1 MIYIEDYL
9 QHYVEEIGVT
19 DSNKQILESI
29 HRQCLQGVALTDRQY
44 ELVKNKL
51 LEQFDSEKFTV
62 TGNEPT
68 RLPLRKIDRSKY
80 IKIVSHI
87 DVVGPNQVY
96 ESYKQ
101 DWKWIKVRF
110 PFSKKDIVKIDNI
123 NREISTK
130 HIYHKKGT
138 HEHYYKLTGHNLNI
152 VLNYFSNFKISDQVS
167 EYKIK
172 INDILDRREE
182 IINSLPIPITELNNV
197 QKYDRSKRYG
207 FVNLPTPLTDNS
219 LLNNILNRKSNDF
232 NVDNK
237 LYNIDS
243 IITVLNELDRFPLVV
258 LIDKLY
264 AYDELT
270 EFYNAVKYIVPDE
283 KQSVLFRVDNDKD
296 DYNLNNFVK
305 DQNLNNWVDNN
316 TKIVYISKD
325 KLPKIMLKSNFSPIT
340 SYSRSNTRNNSIIDL
355 YINYCCD
362 LKLTSDSLNWPNSYQ
377 RFIKGRA

>member
-29 HRQCLQGVALTDRQY
+29 HRQCLRGIALTDRQY
-44 ELVKNKL
+44 ELVKVKL
-51 LEQFDSEKFTV
+51 LEQFDNEKFAV
-62 TGNEPT
+62 TGTEPT

-80 IKIVSHI
+80 IKIVSYT
-87 DVVGPNQVY
+87 DMVGPDQIY
-96 ESYKQ
+96 ESYKS

-110 PFSKKDIVKIDNI
+110 PFSKKNIVKIDNI
-123 NREISTK
+123 NSEITTK

-138 HEHYYKLTGHNLNI
+138 HEHYYKLTGYNLNI
-152 VLNYFSNFKISDQVS
+152 ILNCFPDFEISEQVS
-167 EYKIK
+167 DYKIK
-172 INDILDRREE
+172 INSILDRKDD
-182 IINSLPIPITELNNV
+182 IVDSLPIPVTELNNI

-219 LLNNILNRKSNDF
+219 LLNNILNRKSSDF

-237 LYNIDS
+237 LYNINS
-243 IITVLNELDRFPLVV
+243 IIDVLRELDRFPLVV
-258 LIDKLY
+258 LIDKLH

-283 KQSVLFRVDNDKD
+283 KQSVLFRVDNNEN

-325 KLPKIMLKSNFSPIT
+325 KLPKIILKSNFSPIT
-340 SYSRSNTRNNSIIDL
+340 SYSRSNTRNNSIVDL
-355 YINYCCD
+355 YVNYCCD
-362 LKLTSDSLNWPNSYQ
+362 LKLTSDNLNWPSSYQ